1 MFLSTKYSRGAQGA
15 NRDISPAMPFL
26 FEEARARV
34 ELLLGWAVLAKYS
47 QCCKGLVTEETWQ
60 RLQARAHL
68 ELVPLSRQHFIG
80 HHVQRLCVACLGPVR
95 HLANVPPST
104 ILPALWFYGPH
115 RPSSVPLRRVRVEHI
130 TPWSRPIGR
139 RRAFVRL
146 RDAFLTHGF
155 DHFVIEFDDFVTQ
168 SAATLTRQPSF
179 QSWRQITH
187 RPFGNGLCAEF
198 STTTVRLLW
207 RGFHLELAEQ
217 KRTILDLS
225 SNDSTSGSDT
235 DSNSS
240 SRRRSP

>member
-1 MFLSTKYSRGAQGA
+1 M
-15 NRDISPAMPFL
+15 
-26 FEEARARV
+26 

-47 QCCKGLVTEETWQ
+47 QCCRGLVTEETWR
-60 RLQARAHL
+60 RLQARLHFDMA
-68 ELVPLSRQHFIG
+68 PLSRRHFIG
-80 HHVQRLCVACLGPVR
+80 HHVQRLCAACLGPVR

-104 ILPALWFYGPH
+104 MLPALWFYGQH

-139 RRAFVRL
+139 RRGFVRL
-146 RDAFLTHGF
+146 QDAFLTHGF
-155 DHFVIEFDDFVTQ
+155 NAFVIEFDGFVE
-168 SAATLTRQPSF
+168 AMAGPTRQPSF

-198 STTTVRLLW
+198 STTTVRFVW

-225 SNDSTSGSDT
+225 SNDTTWSSDT

-240 SRRRSP
+240 SRSRSR